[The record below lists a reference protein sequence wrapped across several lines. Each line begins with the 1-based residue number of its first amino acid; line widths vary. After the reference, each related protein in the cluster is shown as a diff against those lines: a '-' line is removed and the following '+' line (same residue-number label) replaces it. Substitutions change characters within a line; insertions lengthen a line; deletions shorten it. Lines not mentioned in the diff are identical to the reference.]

1 MNDTDLERGRE
12 AASRGDWHHAFHL
25 LQEADAVH
33 GLGAEDLALF
43 ADVAYAA
50 GHLDATIESWERA
63 HAEYIRAGD
72 YLGAAGAAARVAMH
86 LLFDTALMA
95 PVRGWVKRAERLL
108 GDADGTPVHA
118 WLAVVHNYERMFSG
132 DFEEARRWA
141 RRAIELGE
149 RCDPGAAAI
158 GRIAEARSLVFEGEV
173 RQGLELLDEA
183 AMATVSGELDPIW
196 TGVTYCELVCALQ
209 GLAQYDMAEEWTQAM
224 ERWRHGQP
232 VGSLH
237 GRCRVHRA
245 EILRLRGAHAEAEE
259 EALRACE
266 ELRPYLRREFGW
278 PLTELGRIR
287 LRKGDLGG
295 AEEAFLAAQQAGWDP
310 QPGLARTYLAR
321 GDVALAAASIRHA
334 LDHPSTTPSKELP
347 PNTGLRRAPL
357 LDAQVEI
364 AVEVGDVDQARWAAE
379 ELGKIAAVFGSS
391 ALAAS
396 AAAAAGRVRLAEGDA
411 AGARSA
417 FETAM
422 HLWSEIGAPYETAL
436 ARMGIARAHGAAGD
450 AECALL
456 ELQAA
461 RTAFEQIG
469 AMGQA
474 ERAAQASAELGRDSR
489 AGAHFRRSPASA
501 GERGRGEEA
510 LAPRV
515 GAFRR
520 EGEYW
525 SVSFDGRTVR
535 VRDVKGVRY
544 LARLLAEPRREFH
557 VLDLVA
563 LENGRIS
570 DGSGVAEAGL
580 AVTRA
585 IGDAGPILDA
595 RAKAAYRRRLAE
607 IEEDIEAA
615 RAMGDVERE
624 ERADAERDCLI
635 RELSRAVGLGGRDRS
650 TGSTSERARVSVT
663 RALRSALDRIRAH
676 DPRLGAHLDH
686 CIRTGTHCAYRPAP
700 QSTSSRAG
708 PHDPWPHPG
717 GPVG

>member
-1 MNDTDLERGRE
+1 MNEMVLEQGRE
-12 AASRGDWHHAFHL
+12 AASRGDWSRAYHL
-25 LQEADAVH
+25 LVEADGVE
-33 GLGAEDLALF
+33 GLGAADLALL

-63 HAEYIRAGD
+63 HSEYARSGNRLA
-72 YLGAAGAAARVAMH
+72 AAGAAARVAMH

-108 GDADGTPVHA
+108 GDADATPVHA

-132 DFEEARRWA
+132 DFVEARRWA

-158 GRIAEARSLVFEGEV
+158 GRIAEARCLVFEGEV
-173 RQGLELLDEA
+173 RRGLELLDEA
-183 AMATVSGELDPIW
+183 AIATVSGDLDPVW

-209 GLAQYDMAEEWTQAM
+209 GLAQYDRAEEWTQAM
-224 ERWRHGQP
+224 ESWRHGQP

-287 LRKGDLGG
+287 LRKGDLAG

-310 QPGLARTYLAR
+310 QPGLALTCLAR
-321 GDVALAAASIRHA
+321 GEVTLAAASIRHA
-334 LDHPSTTPSKELP
+334 LDHPSTIPSKELP

-364 AVEVGDVDQARWAAE
+364 AVEAGDVDRARWAAA
-379 ELGKIAAVFGSS
+379 ELGKIATVFGSN

-411 AGARSA
+411 AGARGH

-422 HLWSEIGAPYETAL
+422 RLWGEIGAPYETAV
-436 ARMGIARAHGAAGD
+436 ARMGIAAAHRAAGEM
-450 AECALL
+450 ECALL
-456 ELQAA
+456 ECQAA
-461 RTAFEQIG
+461 RAAFEQVG
-469 AMGQA
+469 AAWQA
-474 ERAAQASAELGRDSR
+474 ERAVESAMG
-489 AGAHFRRSPASA
+489 GAKEVA
-501 GERGRGEEA
+501 
-510 LAPRV
+510 APPGV
-515 GAFRR
+515 VLRR

-525 SVSFDGRTVR
+525 SVRFEGRTVR
-535 VRDVKGVRY
+535 VRDVKGMRY
-544 LARLLAEPRREFH
+544 LARLVAEPGREFH

-563 LENGRIS
+563 LENGRAT
-570 DGSGVAEAGL
+570 GGAGRMEAGSPV
-580 AVTRA
+580 ARDGGV
-585 IGDAGPILDA
+585 GPILDA
-595 RAKAAYRRRLAE
+595 RAKDAYRRRLAE
-607 IEEDIEAA
+607 IDEDIEEA
-615 RAMGDVERE
+615 RAAGDIERE

-635 RELSRAVGLGGRDRS
+635 RELSRAVGLGGRDRP
-650 TGSTSERARVSVT
+650 TGSASERARVSVT
-663 RALRSALDRIRAH
+663 RAIRSALDRIRAH
-676 DPRLGAHLDH
+676 DSRLGEFLDARV
-686 CIRTGTHCAYRPAP
+686 RTGTGCSYRPDP
-700 QSTSSRAG
+700 RYPESSLRDAGGRAAR
-708 PHDPWPHPG
+708 G
-717 GPVG
+717 GHRFQRALPRIP